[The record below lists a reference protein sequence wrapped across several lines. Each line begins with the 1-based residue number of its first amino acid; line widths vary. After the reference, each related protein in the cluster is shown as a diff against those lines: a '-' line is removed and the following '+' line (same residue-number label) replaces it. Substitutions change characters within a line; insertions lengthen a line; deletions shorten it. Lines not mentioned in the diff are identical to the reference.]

1 MNFPGLLRPPA
12 RVSVISQGTLHR
24 LRPENDRRW
33 TFTGGEVSV
42 APAERTR
49 VWDVSVYAPG
59 FPLSAIVLRWQ
70 QPVAAGVRFLGDHWE
85 RAYGD
90 LEWRGIVPERVM
102 PWYFIAHDG
111 ENTYA
116 CGVKTGP
123 AAMCWWQAD
132 AQGVTLTLDVR
143 CGGQDVVLGDRI
155 LLAAMLV
162 DRASQPGESVF
173 QVACAFTPLL
183 CDDPLLPE
191 GPVYGANDYYYA
203 YCQNTHAG
211 IVRDSRIVA
220 ELSPNPANRPY
231 SVVDAGWQ
239 WGGLANGSPWHVGNP
254 RFPDMPGLAAEIR
267 ASGCRPGIWFRPL
280 LTTEALPETW
290 LLRNDRF
297 SIYREPGW
305 ILDPSVPE
313 ALERIR
319 ADVQRFVDWGYELI
333 KHDYSTFDLLG
344 RWSPQMGTEITDA
357 GWAFT
362 DTGRTTAEIGRAL
375 YETIHQA
382 AGSAILIACNTIG
395 HLAAGTA
402 HLQRVGDDTSG
413 KEWARTR
420 KMGVNALAFRAPQ
433 HNALF
438 AIDAD
443 CVGVTEHIPWALN
456 RQWLDLLARS
466 GTPLFVSIDPAS
478 LEEGRRADLRRAL
491 ERAAVPAP
499 LGEPLDWLGTT
510 VPAHWRFG
518 DETTAYN
525 WFGE

>member
-1 MNFPGLLRPPA
+1 
-12 RVSVISQGTLHR
+12 
-24 LRPENDRRW
+24 
-33 TFTGGEVSV
+33 
-42 APAERTR
+42 
-49 VWDVSVYAPG
+49 
-59 FPLSAIVLRWQ
+59 
-70 QPVAAGVRFLGDHWE
+70 
-85 RAYGD
+85 
-90 LEWRGIVPERVM
+90 
-102 PWYFIAHDG
+102 
-111 ENTYA
+111 
-116 CGVKTGP
+116 
-123 AAMCWWQAD
+123 
-132 AQGVTLTLDVR
+132 
-143 CGGQDVVLGDRI
+143 
-155 LLAAMLV
+155 
-162 DRASQPGESVF
+162 
-173 QVACAFTPLL
+173 
-183 CDDPLLPE
+183 
-191 GPVYGANDYYYA
+191 
-203 YCQNTHAG
+203 
-211 IVRDSRIVA
+211 
-220 ELSPNPANRPY
+220 
-231 SVVDAGWQ
+231 
-239 WGGLANGSPWHVGNP
+239 
-254 RFPDMPGLAAEIR
+254 
-267 ASGCRPGIWFRPL
+267 
-280 LTTEALPETW
+280 LPETW